1 MLDSILTEEEILPFM
16 HKPHDHCESG
26 AVSNLFNFYGL
37 KLSEPMVFGLGAGLY
52 FAHISYI
59 KVMNAPIISYRYL
72 PGSVFKHAAKILGIE
87 VEMKSFQSKN
97 KAEEYLDQKVQEDI
111 PVGLISDMFYLT
123 YMPEMFRFHF
133 NAHNLVVYGKKE
145 DKYCISD
152 SILEMPVML
161 DKKQLTEARF
171 GKGLSS
177 PRGKMYWI
185 TKIPEQI
192 DIKGAIKSSIKT
204 VCNRMALQK
213 MPWSGYR
220 GIKNLA
226 KNIANY
232 PNKFKE
238 EKANAYLL
246 NIVRMQEI
254 VGTGGSGFRKIY
266 AQFLKEAAEV
276 MQSKELAIFAD
287 RMLGIADEWRNF
299 ALLAAKTAKMKTGSR
314 IDNFKKVSDYLYNIA
329 ELERQFFVDLNSLE
343 FN

>member
-1 MLDSILTEEEILPFM
+1 MLDTIQTEQDVLPFI

-52 FAHISYI
+52 FAHVSFI
-59 KVMNAPIISYRYL
+59 KVMDAPVISYRYL
-72 PGSVFKHAAKILGIE
+72 PGTVFKNAAKLLNIE
-87 VEMKSFQSKN
+87 VEMKSFQSKA
-97 KAEEYLDQKVQEDI
+97 KAEDFLDQKIDARF
-111 PVGLISDMFYLT
+111 PVGLITDMFYLS

-133 NAHNLVVYGKKE
+133 NAHNLVVYGKKDE
-145 DKYCISD
+145 KYCISD

-171 GKGLSS
+171 SKGFTS

-185 TKIPEQI
+185 TKVPEKI
-192 DIKGAIKSSIKT
+192 DLEGAIKTSIKT
-204 VCNRMALQK
+204 VCRRMTLQK
-213 MPWSGYR
+213 MPWAGYR

-226 KNIANY
+226 KNIAAY
-232 PNKFKE
+232 PDKFKE

-266 AQFLKEAAEV
+266 AQFLKEAASTLK
-276 MQSKELAIFAD
+276 SKPLESFAD
-287 RMLGIADEWRNF
+287 RMFEIADEWRNF

-314 IDNFKKVSDYLYNIA
+314 NENYKKVSDYLYTIA
-329 ELERQFFVDLNSLE
+329 ELERQFFIELNNLDLN
-343 FN
+343 